1 MSKALRTRIRRNL
14 ISLIDSQGSVSLAA
28 LAIGEIGVAISGLRN
43 SRPKTTF
50 RFVFTTQPDF
60 IELHERHA
68 GVNELLPSTPSLH
81 LGLEKG
87 ERKSTEIRILEDIAD
102 LPTDDRWSTR
112 IAKGLQDGEDDIW
125 LKDWLSAL
133 MDDCPEA
140 QSRIR
145 RALIKTIDE
154 RMLEDIEDAIANGLA
169 AIAEHRYA

>member
-1 MSKALRTRIRRNL
+1 M
-14 ISLIDSQGSVSLAA
+14 IDSQGSVSLAA
-28 LAIGEIGVAISGLRN
+28 LAIGERGVAISGLRN

-81 LGLEKG
+81 LGIEKDA
-87 ERKSTEIRILEDIAD
+87 RKATEIRILEDIANM
-102 LPTDDRWSTR
+102 PTGDRWSTR
-112 IAKGLQDGEDDIW
+112 IAKGLQDGEGDIW
-125 LKDWLSAL
+125 LNDWLSAL

-145 RALIKTIDE
+145 RELIKTIDD
-154 RMLEDIEDAIANGLA
+154 RMLEDIEDAIENGLA
-169 AIAEHRYA
+169 AIAEQQYA